1 MVAMIVVLPLAAD
14 SVIRHAR
21 RHQSGGVA
29 VVDMSAAAPR
39 VLGVD
44 PLQHVLLP
52 VHHPSRPY
60 LEALRPVPRWCQNR
74 RVAAG
79 TRISAATSLSV
90 STLSITHGSS
100 PARANRGL
108 YFGKHPKGLGLGT
121 SRPTIF
127 WAPLSDVWVV
137 DRA

>member
-79 TRISAATSLSV
+79 TRIS
-90 STLSITHGSS
+90 TLSITHGSS

-108 YFGKHPKGLGLGT
+108 YFGKRPKGLGLGT

-127 WAPLSDVWVV
+127 WDVPC
-137 DRA
+137 REPKPR